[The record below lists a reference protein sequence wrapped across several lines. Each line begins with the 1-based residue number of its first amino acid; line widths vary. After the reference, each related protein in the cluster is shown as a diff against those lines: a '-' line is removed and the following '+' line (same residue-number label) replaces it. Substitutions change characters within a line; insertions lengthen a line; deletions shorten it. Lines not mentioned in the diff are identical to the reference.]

1 MKYKHFSVEER
12 ERIQEL
18 LWQKASIR
26 VIARALGRSPSS
38 VSREVHRNE
47 PPERHR
53 YTPRLAHERAL
64 RNRRRRGREERLKD
78 EALRAY
84 VVSRLKLGWSPEQ
97 VAATAEKAVG
107 VPISHEAIYQYV
119 YAQIYQGGHGYVKPG
134 REDLRPCLKRRHK
147 RRAKKG
153 MRTGRRV
160 FRPQG
165 PSIEDRPVIVERRSR
180 AGDWEGDTIESRNHA
195 PGLNSLVERKSGLV
209 FLTKV
214 EDGTAAATRTVVV
227 RRLLPL
233 PPDLRRTL
241 TVDNGP
247 ENQEWQETEREA
259 GMRCF
264 FAHPYH
270 SWERGTNENTN
281 GLVRWYFPKGTD
293 FRTIP
298 DEEIARVE
306 HLLNTRP
313 RKRLGWRTP
322 LEVMG
327 VALHG

>member
-1 MKYKHFSVEER
+1 M
-12 ERIQEL
+12 
-18 LWQKASIR
+18 R
-26 VIARALGRSPSS
+26 VIARVLGRSPSS
-38 VSREVHRNE
+38 VSREVQRNE
-47 PPERHR
+47 PLERHR

-64 RNRRRRGREERLKD
+64 KNRRRRGREGRLKH

-107 VPISHEAIYQYV
+107 TPISHEAIYQYV
-119 YAQIYQGGHGYVKPG
+119 YAQVYQGGHGYVKPG
-134 REDLRPCLKRRHK
+134 REDLRPYLKRRHK

-153 MRTGRRV
+153 MRKGQRV

-165 PSIEDRPVIVERRSR
+165 PSIEERPAIVLRRAR
-180 AGDWEGDTIESRNHA
+180 VGDWEGDTIASKDNA

-209 FLTKV
+209 LLTKV
-214 EDGTAAATRTVVV
+214 RDKTAAATREAVT
-227 RRLLPL
+227 RRFSVMPQTI
-233 PPDLRRTL
+233 RHTL
-241 TVDNGP
+241 TVDNGS
-247 ENQEWQETEREA
+247 ENQEWQETERGA
-259 GMRCF
+259 GVRCF

-298 DEEIARVE
+298 DAEIAQVE

-322 LEVMG
+322 LEIMS